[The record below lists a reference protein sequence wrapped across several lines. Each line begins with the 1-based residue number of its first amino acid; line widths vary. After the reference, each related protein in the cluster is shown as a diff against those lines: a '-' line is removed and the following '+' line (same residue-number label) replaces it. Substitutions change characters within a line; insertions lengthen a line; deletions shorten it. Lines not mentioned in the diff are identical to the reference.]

1 MQAILCSIFFSRAV
15 QIFVQHYRTN
25 SAWKKWSRGN
35 YLCFNINQEGR
46 NNYGAALNNII
57 ISEINEQEGVLL
69 LQNSCWSA
77 DRYVVANLAVW
88 NSSTRE

>member
-15 QIFVQHYRTN
+15 QIFVQHYSTN

-35 YLCFNINQEGR
+35 SLCFNINQEGR

-69 LQNSCWSA
+69 QNSC
-77 DRYVVANLAVW
+77 
-88 NSSTRE
+88 